1 MKYAFIPLYFALAL
15 ATASASI
22 VSYLRFEEGSGFGAF
37 DEIGLMD
44 GEVLDFSDVS
54 PGGGDTGP
62 QGWSVSVPSA
72 VVPQTG
78 SANTGS
84 MRFAGGSAI
93 IDLSNPNALSL
104 GTEFT
109 IELYFRPDEPGLG
122 GSLFAFS
129 PVSSMGFS
137 LSDTLGD
144 LYFNSGFQG
153 FMASPILA
161 NDVRIGEWQ
170 HLAMV
175 KEQGQYSIY
184 LDGILLATQGLPPE
198 TDGPYFF
205 PGTPLTGSRTL
216 GDGFSGYIDE
226 FRISD
231 TALTPD
237 QFLIVPEP
245 GTLGLVGLG
254 GLALLVMRRGRGIR
268 KFSQS

>member
-1 MKYAFIPLYFALAL
+1 
-15 ATASASI
+15 
-22 VSYLRFEEGSGFGAF
+22 
-37 DEIGLMD
+37 
-44 GEVLDFSDVS
+44 
-54 PGGGDTGP
+54 
-62 QGWSVSVPSA
+62 
-72 VVPQTG
+72 
-78 SANTGS
+78 
-84 MRFAGGSAI
+84 MRFAGGSEF

-109 IELYFRPDEPGLG
+109 IELYFRPDEPGG
-122 GSLFAFS
+122 GRSIFGFS
-129 PVSSMGFS
+129 PVSSLGFV

-245 GTLGLVGLG
+245 GTMGLLGLG
-254 GLALLVMRRGRGIR
+254 GLALLAMRRGCVIR
-268 KFSQS
+268 KSSQS